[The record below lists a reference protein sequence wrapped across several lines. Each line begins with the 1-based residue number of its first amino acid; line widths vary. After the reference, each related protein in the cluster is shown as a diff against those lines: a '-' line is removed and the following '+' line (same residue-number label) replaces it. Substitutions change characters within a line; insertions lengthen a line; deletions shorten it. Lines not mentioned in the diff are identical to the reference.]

1 MIRRLLILSS
11 FLTVAALAEPPPPP
25 KAPDKAPE
33 SALVPGPAKPADAA
47 AVAKGAANA
56 PVVAAVPVKV
66 NDAPRVVR
74 VNVTN
79 QPWDFSRPWGKR
91 APFTRRASGAVL
103 PNGRVLVSAELV
115 ANANYLEFETPDGG
129 SKTPASIDAVDYEC
143 NLAVLKCDDDKF
155 LAPFKPFELTEAKV
169 GDTLAVWQIESTGV
183 VLATQ
188 GPMTTAEVSRYPTDD
203 STFLVYRVTASI
215 QFKDSSFTLP
225 VVKDGK
231 LVGLV
236 VRYENA
242 SNSAEIIPA
251 PVIEHFIHD
260 AEQRPYEGFPRTG
273 MMYSNTRDPQLRR
286 YVGLAENQPGGVY
299 VTGVLKDSPAAE
311 AGLAEGDVVLS
322 VDGQAVDQDGNYV
335 DATYGKLSVNH
346 LVSTRHYHGDPLKY
360 VIFRKGETKTVE
372 VKIAHRDVQSYV
384 IEPYVIDR
392 APKFFILGGLVLEEL
407 SRQYLKEF
415 GQDWAKRA
423 PPELVYL
430 DRYQG
435 DLFKNGPKKIVILS
449 RVLPMPSTIG
459 YEELRQL
466 VVKKINGVELQSLD
480 DVPAA
485 LAKAEGGVHKI
496 EFDGD
501 PNVIYLDPAAIATD
515 EAALVKNYRLPITKR
530 LVD

>member
-1 MIRRLLILSS
+1 MIRRIFILP
-11 FLTVAALAEPPPPP
+11 FFVVAAALAEPPP
-25 KAPDKAPE
+25 KAPDAPLSPAPVPTKPGEGTPLAKAPI
-33 SALVPGPAKPADAA
+33 
-47 AVAKGAANA
+47 
-56 PVVAAVPVKV
+56 VAAVPIKV
-66 NDAPRVVR
+66 DDAPHVVR

-103 PNGRVLVSAELV
+103 PGNRVLVSAELV
-115 ANANYLEFETPDGG
+115 ANANFLEFEMPDGG
-129 SKTPASIDAVDYEC
+129 NKTPASIEAVDYEC

-155 LAPFKPFELTEAKV
+155 LSAFKPFELTEAKV
-169 GDTLAVWQIESTGV
+169 GDTLAVWQIENTGV

-188 GPMTTAEVSRYPTDD
+188 GPMTTAEVARYPNDD
-203 STFLVYRVTASI
+203 SFLVYRLTASI

-231 LVGLV
+231 LIGLV
-236 VRYENA
+236 VRYDNS

-286 YVGLAENQPGGVY
+286 YVGLAANQPGGVY
-299 VTGVLKDSPAAE
+299 VTGVLKDSPAAQ
-311 AGLAEGDVVLS
+311 AGIAEGDVILS
-322 VDGQAVDQDGNYV
+322 IDGQAVDQDGNYV
-335 DATYGKLSVNH
+335 DPKYGKLSVNH

-360 VIFRKGETKTVE
+360 TIFRKGETTTVE

-415 GQDWAKRA
+415 GQDWQKRA
-423 PPELVYL
+423 PQELVYL

-435 DLFKNGPKKIVILS
+435 DLFKEGPKKIVILS
-449 RVLPMPSTIG
+449 RVLPMPSTVG

-466 VVKKINGVELQSLD
+466 VIKKINNVALQSLE

-485 LAKAEGGVHKI
+485 LAKAEGSVHKI

-501 PNVIYLDPAAIATD
+501 PGVIYLDSASIATD
-515 EAALVKNYRLPITKR
+515 EAALVKNYRLPVTKR
-530 LVD
+530 LVE